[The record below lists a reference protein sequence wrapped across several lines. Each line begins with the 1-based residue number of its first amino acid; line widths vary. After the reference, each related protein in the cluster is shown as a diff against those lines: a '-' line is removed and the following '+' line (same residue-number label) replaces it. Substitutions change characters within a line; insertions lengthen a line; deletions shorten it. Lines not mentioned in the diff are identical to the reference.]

1 MKLVFFDDFK
11 LGILKGE
18 NVIDVSKVVSDIQND
33 SPQDL
38 LSKLIDLFAQYKSRL
53 ENATQ
58 GSDGVPVNTV
68 RLRSPLPRPKIVC
81 MAVNYIDILASE
93 PRPINAFNKS
103 PNAVIGPGDTIE
115 LPPDEASIFEHEAEL
130 GIVIGKAA
138 KNVKAANAFEHIF
151 GYVNFIDVSARGLGG
166 NSFFWGKSWDTFA
179 PIGPVLVTADEVT
192 DPQNLQVKLW
202 VNGELRQDYTTQDM
216 AHKIPRAIEWVS
228 SIATLEPGDVIATG
242 TNHAGLGPLQDGDK
256 MDMEIDGLGML
267 SGLKVS
273 DPKKRSWPVETRGQR
288 MEREKTA

>member
-228 SIATLEPGDVIATG
+228 SIATLEPGDVIATAQITQG
-242 TNHAGLGPLQDGDK
+242 
-256 MDMEIDGLGML
+256 
-267 SGLKVS
+267 
-273 DPKKRSWPVETRGQR
+273 
-288 MEREKTA
+288 